1 MTNRENS
8 IEAAKNLVSTQ
19 FNSVNASYGM
29 LKGDN
34 GYAYET
40 KAPNDVAKQLVDF
53 DHNSIH
59 DIIGLCS
66 GRLTKP
72 Y

>member
-1 MTNRENS
+1 MAECNCAFLRDDK
-8 IEAAKNLVSTQ
+8 I
-19 FNSVNASYGM
+19 
-29 LKGDN
+29 
-34 GYAYET
+34 
-40 KAPNDVAKQLVDF
+40 DVAKQLVDF
-53 DHNSIH
+53 DHNSVH